1 MKTYISPKTRM
12 ITLDTLA
19 FLMGGSVGVETDK
32 DLGNEVGD
40 VEQFARRKEGVWTWI
55 ADEEE

>member
-12 ITLDTLA
+12 IALDTLA
-19 FLMGGSVGVETDK
+19 FLMGGSVGVEIKK

-40 VEQFARRKEGVWTWI
+40 EEQFARRKEGVWSWVP
-55 ADEEE
+55 DEEE